1 MIEFT
6 ICLLKFA
13 GLILFNLSV
22 ESLFPLFQR
31 GNRLREQAVRGLNF
45 SFRRNPVSFGYKR
58 NGVVICQQQTLRK
71 YKPHR

>member
-31 GNRLREQAVRGLNF
+31 GSRLREQAGRGLKF
-45 SFRRNPVSFGYKR
+45 FFQAPPGFFCFHKR
-58 NGVVICQQQTLRK
+58 NGVVTI
-71 YKPHR
+71 